1 MTIFVFKNAK
11 LYLII
16 HYNTFFNSLLIIT
29 MSIAKNLLEIKSQL
43 PNQVTLVAVSKT
55 KPVADLMEAYNA
67 GQRIFGEN
75 KIQEMTEKWEQMPKD
90 IEWHMIG
97 HVQTNKVKFM
107 AEYVSL
113 IHGVDSLKLLQEI
126 NKQALKNHRVIDCL
140 LQIYIA
146 DEETKFGLDESELVE
161 LLSSAEFKEL
171 QNIRIVGLMGMAT
184 FTDNQSQ
191 IKAEFEHLKEIFDNT
206 NKLETLN
213 VKLETLSMGMSGD
226 YKLAIEC
233 GSTMVRIGSSI
244 FGNRNYN

>member
-1 MTIFVFKNAK
+1 
-11 LYLII
+11 
-16 HYNTFFNSLLIIT
+16 
-29 MSIAKNLLEIKSQL
+29 MSIKENLLQIKSQL
-43 PNQVTLVAVSKT
+43 PDHVTLVAVSKT

-75 KIQEMTEKWEQMPKD
+75 KIQEMTDKWQEMPKD
-90 IEWHMIG
+90 IQWHMIG

-126 NKQALKNHRVIDCL
+126 NKQAQKHNRVIDCL

-146 DEETKFGLDESELVE
+146 EEESKFGLDE
-161 LLSSAEFKEL
+161 KEL
-171 QNIRIVGLMGMAT
+171 DEILKQVENDNSDLKNIRIVGLMGMAT
-184 FTDNQSQ
+184 FTDNQTQ
-191 IKAEFEHLKEIFDNT
+191 IKKEFQNLKTIFDKINADAISKDAI
-206 NKLETLN
+206 NR
-213 VKLETLSMGMSGD
+213 VSILSMGMSGD

-244 FGNRNYN
+244 FGNRTYKI

>member
-1 MTIFVFKNAK
+1 
-11 LYLII
+11 
-16 HYNTFFNSLLIIT
+16 
-29 MSIAKNLLEIKSQL
+29 MSIKENLLQIKSQL

-75 KIQEMTEKWEQMPKD
+75 KIQEMTDKWQEMPKD
-90 IEWHMIG
+90 IQWHMIG

-126 NKQALKNHRVIDCL
+126 NKQAQKHNRVIDCL

-146 DEETKFGLDESELVE
+146 EEESKFGLDENELDEILKQVQNDNSD
-161 LLSSAEFKEL
+161 LK
-171 QNIRIVGLMGMAT
+171 NIRIVGLMGMAT
-184 FTDNQSQ
+184 FTDNQTQ
-191 IKAEFEHLKEIFDNT
+191 IKKEFDNLKTIFDKINADAIGKDSI
-206 NKLETLN
+206 NR
-213 VKLETLSMGMSGD
+213 VSILSMGMSGD

-244 FGNRNYN
+244 FGNRTYQI